1 MEDKKE
7 KNLRNS
13 IRIFEILA
21 VFLVI
26 LKTQSIFTFLKE
38 TDLHI
43 NIILVMSLTI
53 LTFLKLISH
62 KIRIKGQNKK
72 IICIVGYIIYVLI
85 YAILTKCTDRPFFIN
100 YIIILPIMF
109 INISFT
115 EDFIKEIKN
124 VAKIYVS
131 EIVIITIISLFF
143 FLLGSTLN
151 IIKPTNQVLIE
162 WGEIKSLDTYCY
174 LHFNTQNINILNIVL
189 NRNSAIFTEAP
200 MFALHLII
208 ALAMAVFLLEP
219 RKSNII
225 ILVIGLCST
234 FTLTAFI
241 SIFVIYL
248 LYLAFNYKKIF
259 KSKKIVI
266 INIIALV
273 ITIVGAI
280 ILFNARSNS
289 SSLNIRLDDYNAAIK
304 AFKDNVFLGKGYN
317 NEEAIKE
324 YMSDFRK
331 YNDGL
336 SNSIAVLMAEG
347 GIYFSVIYFAPII
360 IIFYESIKRKQNN
373 VLCLN
378 IILITTMLFLIYI
391 STPLMLMILAIMY
404 SYIYNSNFCKFD
416 MKEREDGN

>member
-131 EIVIITIISLFF
+131 EIVIITII
-143 FLLGSTLN
+143 
-151 IIKPTNQVLIE
+151 TNQVLIE

-304 AFKDNVFLGKGYN
+304 AFKDNVFLGKGCMLSLISCD
-317 NEEAIKE
+317 EEMEK
-324 YMSDFRK
+324 
-331 YNDGL
+331 
-336 SNSIAVLMAEG
+336 
-347 GIYFSVIYFAPII
+347 
-360 IIFYESIKRKQNN
+360 
-373 VLCLN
+373 
-378 IILITTMLFLIYI
+378 YI
-391 STPLMLMILAIMY
+391 SPVKGYGYVI
-404 SYIYNSNFCKFD
+404 
-416 MKEREDGN
+416 